1 MVSYILTYIT
11 VYNVHVIVIV
21 QWTYLNTVTNN
32 KRTRRSMKITYHR
45 YFNFLNFETSGGINR
60 VKL

>member
-11 VYNVHVIVIV
+11 VYNVHFIVIV

-32 KRTRRSMKITYHR
+32 KRTGSA
-45 YFNFLNFETSGGINR
+45 
-60 VKL
+60 